1 MQCYIVDAFS
11 DRIFGGNPAAVCVLH
26 DKWLPDSIMQN
37 IAKEHNL
44 SETAFCLC
52 QDSAYSLRW
61 FTPTHEV
68 DLCGHATLASGFVV
82 LNFIDN
88 AQNQV
93 AFKTQSGILY
103 VRKQNHGD
111 SKLYALDL
119 PRFALSPLEP
129 TSARCAQMERAL
141 GLTPLEMWLG
151 RDLVCVVKDEAEVR
165 ECRPNWDALLGLEGA
180 LCHITARGSG
190 AFDCVSRSFAP
201 KLGIYEDPV
210 CGSGH
215 CHLVPLWAQK
225 LGKTEL
231 VAYQASA
238 RGGVL
243 YARSLGERV
252 SLSGSAVLFSR
263 NEIIE
268 ANLQNMREIPNEP

>member
-1 MQCYIVDAFS
+1 MQCYIVDVFS

-26 DKWLPDSIMQN
+26 DKWLPDRLMQN

-52 QDSAYSLRW
+52 QNGAYQLRW

-88 AQNQV
+88 AQSQV

-103 VRKQNHGD
+103 VQRVQNHRD
-111 SKLYALDL
+111 SELYALDL
-119 PRFALSPLEP
+119 PSFALSQLEP
-129 TSARCAQMERAL
+129 TSARCEQIKDAL
-141 GLTPLEMWLG
+141 GLMPLEMWLG
-151 RDLVCVVKDEAEVR
+151 RDLVCVLENEAEVR
-165 ECRPNWDALLGLEGA
+165 KCRLNWDALLGLEGA
-180 LCHITARGSG
+180 LCHITARASG

-201 KLGIYEDPV
+201 KLGIREDPV

-215 CHLVPLWAQK
+215 CHIVPLWARK
-225 LGKTEL
+225 LGKTAACRL
-231 VAYQASA
+231 PSIGA
-238 RGGVL
+238 RRCALCAQSG
-243 YARSLGERV
+243 RESESLGQCR
-252 SLSGSAVLFSR
+252 AIF
-263 NEIIE
+263 
-268 ANLQNMREIPNEP
+268 AQ

>member
-11 DRIFGGNPAAVCVLH
+11 DRIFAGNPAAVCVLY

-52 QDSAYSLRW
+52 QDGAYALRW

-82 LNFIDN
+82 LNCIDKT
-88 AQNQV
+88 QNQV

-103 VRKQNHGD
+103 VRKQSHGD
-111 SKLYALDL
+111 SKLYELDL
-119 PRFALSPLEP
+119 PSYALSMLEP
-129 TSARCAQMERAL
+129 TSARCAQMEHTL
-141 GLTPLEMWLG
+141 GLVPLEMWLG

-165 ECRPNWDALLGLEGA
+165 GCRPNWDALLGIEGA

-201 KLGIYEDPV
+201 KLGVREDPV

-215 CHLVPLWAQK
+215 CHIVPLWAQK

-243 YARSLGERV
+243 YARNRGERV

-268 ANLQNMREIPNEP
+268 QNLQKWL